1 MGHMDFKRYF
11 KVITLIALSSVLA
24 YTFTFRSISKKYES
38 QVTLLKNEI
47 QLKDQMIVELE
58 NKLNPPKSV
67 SIRSV
72 IQVVG
77 VSPSDLQEALKRRSL
92 YMGPIDGRL
101 TQRIVEAVKEFQSR
115 NGISADGVVGN
126 KTWKLLK
133 ER

>member
-1 MGHMDFKRYF
+1 MDFKRYF
-11 KVITLIALSSVLA
+11 KAVTLIAISSVLA

-47 QLKDQMIVELE
+47 QLKDQMIVDLE

-67 SIRSV
+67 SVRSV
-72 IQVVG
+72 IQAVG
-77 VSPSDLQEALKRRSL
+77 VSSSDLQKALKRRSL

-101 TQRIVEAVKEFQSR
+101 TQRIVEAVKEFQR
-115 NGISADGVVGN
+115 KNNIGADGVVG
-126 KTWKLLK
+126 KRTWKLLK